1 MALVALRFMVFLGSI
16 SALLPEN
23 SWAIISFSSADDTSL
38 LRNSLTFIL
47 LTAGRKLYSSGI
59 FCRHRVAYFAGL
71 EPRDFPQASNFV
83 E

>member
-38 LRNSLTFIL
+38 LGNPLTFIPL
-47 LTAGRKLYSSGI
+47 SADRKLCSSGI
-59 FCRHRVAYFAGL
+59 FCRHRVVFFAGL
-71 EPRDFPQASNFV
+71 DPGDFPQPSNFV